1 MPSTYT
7 LIASNVI
14 TGTPT
19 TVTFSS
25 ILSTYTDLILR
36 ASLRTTNAS
45 AVESLQ
51 IRFNG
56 NTSGIYSL
64 TKIYA
69 GLGNPVGSDRGLG
82 SNSTEM
88 FIAAGADGANNTS
101 NTFSSYE
108 LYIPNYTVSQNKPM
122 SNNWAVEG
130 NSTTD
135 YFLAAQAD
143 LFRSTSAIDSIAIT
157 ARAGGTNFVAGSSF
171 YLYGIKNS

>member
-7 LIASNVI
+7 LISSNVV

-25 ILSTYTDLILR
+25 IPATYTDLVLR
-36 ASLRTTNAS
+36 ASLRTTNLS
-45 AVESLQ
+45 AVESLRV
-51 IRFNG
+51 RFNG

-69 GLGNPVGSDRGLG
+69 GLGNPAGSDRGLG
-82 SNSTEM
+82 ANSTER

-108 LYIPNYTVSQNKPM
+108 LFIPSYTLSQNKPM
-122 SNNWAVEG
+122 SNHWVVEG

-135 YFLAAQAD
+135 YWIAAQAD
-143 LFRSTSAIDSIAIT
+143 LFRSTDAIDSIEIF